1 MAGDVVDMSERMPH
15 LCIQTKSGASVMPV
29 SLVRD
34 VAAGRQTPEALGDE
48 VLMRIV
54 GEWLAFIEREAPDS

>member
-15 LCIQTKSGASVMPV
+15 LYIQTKSGASVMPV
-29 SLVRD
+29 ALVRD
-34 VAAGRQTPEALGDE
+34 VAAGRQSTEALGDE

-54 GEWLAFIEREAPDS
+54 GEWLELIQGDPKP

>member
-1 MAGDVVDMSERMPH
+1 MDGEVVDMSERMPH
-15 LCIQTKSGASVMPV
+15 LCIQANSGASVMPV

-34 VAAGRQTPEALGDE
+34 VADGRQSPETLGDE

>member
-34 VAAGRQTPEALGDE
+34 VATGRQSPEALGDE

-54 GEWLAFIEREAPDS
+54 GEWLEFIQGGPKP